1 MRRARKTVRAPPEGP
16 VLERG
21 EEIQAILGNHA
32 HKDSSADLE
41 ARFHGKGA
49 GYDGYVMVC
58 MGFRTKRSYIFSA
71 ALEAER
77 RGDGDA
83 GGDGMKDPLNLLREA
98 FDIYDSK
105 KAPWEQSK
113 EYFEKLKEFCDYSE
127 EWRKE
132 QEKTITRPHNKDA
145 GETRMGTTEWD
156 VFHELS
162 AKRLKKNGIHL

>member
-1 MRRARKTVRAPPEGP
+1 MLTDMQRAMLGDRDAAKRLT
-16 VLERG
+16 
-21 EEIQAILGNHA
+21 EI
-32 HKDSSADLE
+32 
-41 ARFHGKGA
+41 
-49 GYDGYVMVC
+49 GY
-58 MGFRTKRSYIFSA
+58 FKA
-71 ALEAER
+71 
-77 RGDGDA
+77 DGDA

-127 EWRKE
+127 KWRKE
-132 QEKTITRPHNKDA
+132 QEKTITRPHNRDA

>member
-1 MRRARKTVRAPPEGP
+1 MSGWTV
-16 VLERG
+16 
-21 EEIQAILGNHA
+21 
-32 HKDSSADLE
+32 
-41 ARFHGKGA
+41 KGA
-49 GYDGYVMVC
+49 LEWGRHDREMCTSREIKSAMESQKPNVEHP
-58 MGFRTKRSYIFSA
+58 RTDS
-71 ALEAER
+71 ER
-77 RGDGDA
+77 EGDGDA
-83 GGDGMKDPLNLLREA
+83 GGDEMKDPLNLLREA

-127 EWRKE
+127 KWRKE
-132 QEKTITRPHNKDA
+132 QEKTITRPHNRDA

>member
-1 MRRARKTVRAPPEGP
+1 MSVGEYFNIGDPALQIRADE
-16 VLERG
+16 
-21 EEIQAILGNHA
+21 
-32 HKDSSADLE
+32 
-41 ARFHGKGA
+41 
-49 GYDGYVMVC
+49 
-58 MGFRTKRSYIFSA
+58 
-71 ALEAER
+71 
-77 RGDGDA
+77 
-83 GGDGMKDPLNLLREA
+83 DGMKDPLNILREA

-127 EWRKE
+127 KWRKE
-132 QEKTITRPHNKDA
+132 QEKTITRPHNRDA